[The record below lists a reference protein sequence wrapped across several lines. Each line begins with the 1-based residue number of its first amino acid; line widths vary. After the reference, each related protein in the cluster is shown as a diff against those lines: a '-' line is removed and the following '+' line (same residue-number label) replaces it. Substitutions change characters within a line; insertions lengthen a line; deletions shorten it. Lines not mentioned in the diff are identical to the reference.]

1 MSRSAQK
8 TPEGYVQS
16 AILDYLDAKHVLA
29 FRMNT
34 GAVKLASG
42 FVRFGVKGM
51 ADIIAFGNT
60 RMPRLP
66 RVIWIECKAAGG
78 RQSEEQ
84 KSFQAQVEEA
94 GHTYIVAR
102 SIDDVAVVL

>member
-1 MSRSAQK
+1 MSRGTK

-16 AILDYLDAKHVLA
+16 SILEFLAVKHMLA

-51 ADIIAFGNT
+51 ADILAFGNT
-60 RMPRLP
+60 RMPRMP
-66 RVIWIECKAAGG
+66 RVIWIECKADGG
-78 RQSEEQ
+78 RQTPEQ